1 MRRVRSVLVVAAA
14 ALVLAGCGGDE
25 RVNEH
30 VLGAFFTGS
39 STLAHQLSPMFPHK
53 PGSIACTIKEAGITG
68 KLLQARCATDVS
80 LVKHDRAVVT
90 LTETWE
96 HGGLAHT
103 WFFFI
108 KRNGKVQSVVQE
120 GAPAPQTFP

>member
-1 MRRVRSVLVVAAA
+1 MRRARSLLLVSVATLA
-14 ALVLAGCGGDE
+14 LAGCGGDE
-25 RVNEH
+25 RLDEH
-30 VLGAFFTGS
+30 VLGEFFAGS

-53 PGSIACTIKEAGITG
+53 PGSTACTIKEAGLTG

-108 KRNGKVQSVVQE
+108 KRNGYVQSVVQE
-120 GAPAPQTFP
+120 GAPAPQAIP